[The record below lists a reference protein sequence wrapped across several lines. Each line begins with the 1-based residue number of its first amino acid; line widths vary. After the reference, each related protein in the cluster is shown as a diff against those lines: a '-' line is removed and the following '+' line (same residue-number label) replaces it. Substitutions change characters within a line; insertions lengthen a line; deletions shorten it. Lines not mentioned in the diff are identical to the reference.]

1 MLSPAPRQFQTLELG
16 PHIGTRAPSF
26 TALDH
31 ARQGWTLDQLMGER
45 GLMLGFIGDIWQ
57 SVSVRR
63 ILWLERHAHTLMR
76 GGVNLGLLICDQ
88 PHMLYGF
95 YVSSSTPPPFPLL
108 ADEKRSIHTLFNMTQ
123 VPGMVMID
131 RQHIIRH
138 KWLVPDDRVWPRI
151 QDLLD
156 VTENF

>member
-1 MLSPAPRQFQTLELG
+1 MLSPVIPKFQTLELG
-16 PHIGTRAPSF
+16 PGLNRVAPNF
-26 TALDH
+26 TTLDH
-31 ARQGWTLDQLMGER
+31 ARQCWSLESLMGER

-95 YVSSSTPPPFPLL
+95 YVSSPTPPPFPLL
-108 ADEKRSIHTLFNMTQ
+108 ADEKRDIHKMFNMMQ
-123 VPGMVMID
+123 YPGMVMID
-131 RQHIIRH
+131 RQHIVRH